1 MIEILHHGAVN
12 GVTGSCHELRLSKAD
27 IGARGVSP
35 RRDRPRSQI
44 GCQNP
49 QATKGSDPLG
59 SDPTLLPA
67 PDSHLGILIDCGL
80 FQGQEEK
87 QRANAGDLA
96 IDFPISHIRALV
108 VTHVHIDHVGRIP
121 YLLAAGFDGPI
132 ICSEPSA
139 IMLPEILEDALKIG
153 FTRDR
158 SLINRVLDLIRSR
171 LVPVPYG
178 QWHEV
183 FDEGECS
190 LSVRLQRAG
199 HILGSAYV
207 ECDARAGSYEERVVF
222 SGDLGAQHSPL
233 LPEPVS
239 PERADRLVIESTYGD
254 KDHEDRETRR
264 YRLKRVLEHALAD
277 GGKVL
282 VPAFSIGRTQ
292 ELLYEIEGLI
302 AEFGDEPVAELGA
315 SGVSP
320 RGDRPQS
327 DNKQQNSQATKGS
340 DPLGSDPTLL
350 PEPISGKPLTWDQL
364 EIVVDSPLAAEFTK
378 IYRDLKPFWDAEA
391 RTLVKAG
398 RHPLSFEQL
407 TVINSHEDHLNAVEY
422 LAKSHRPCVVLAG
435 SGMCA
440 GGRVVNYLKAMLD
453 DARNDVLFVGYQ
465 AAGTPGR
472 DILTYGPRGGWVELD
487 GERYDIRAQV
497 HQVGGYSA
505 HAGQSDLLRFVEGIP
520 DAPKQIRVVHG
531 DDDAKRALQ
540 AKLKQMVPGTEVLV
554 PH

>member
-1 MIEILHHGAVN
+1 MIEILHHGAVT
-12 GVTGSCHELRLSKAD
+12 GVTGSCHELRLCMAD
-27 IGARGVSP
+27 IGAMGGSP
-35 RRDRPRSQI
+35 RRDRPLVDLGLLNS
-44 GCQNP
+44 

-67 PDSHLGILIDCGL
+67 PSSQSGILIDCGL

-121 YLLAAGFDGPI
+121 HLLAAGFDGPI

-207 ECDARAGSYEERVVF
+207 ECDARAGNHEERVVF
-222 SGDLGAQHSPL
+222 SGDLGAPHSPL

-277 GGKVL
+277 GGTVL

-315 SGVSP
+315 GGVSP
-320 RGDRPQS
+320 RRDRPQS
-327 DNKQQNSQATKGS
+327 GS
-340 DPLGSDPTLL
+340 SEG
-350 PEPISGKPLTWDQL
+350 LTWNQL
-364 EIVVDSPLAAEFTK
+364 EIVVDSPLAAEFTR

-391 RTLVKAG
+391 RALVKAG

-440 GGRVVNYLKAMLD
+440 GGRVVNYLKAMLG

-520 DAPKQIRVVHG
+520 EAPKEIRVVHG
-531 DDDAKRALQ
+531 DHDAKQALQ
-540 AKLKQMVPGTEVLV
+540 AKLKQMVPGTEILV